1 MFLTLVQ
8 LVSTFITYI
17 TVLYNV
23 HRLGTFSKRYWS
35 IFCWPINGQTWWPS
49 KKYNGVKF
57 STIREVI
64 SFWVS
69 HYQWSWD
76 CSWRSHIWTDSAVLI
91 GYINQWEGRLT
102 RIGSAHKR
110 HIPVQTQAS
119 FGCTSIYFFG
129 GPFSWRGS
137 WSRSSCSASRFKP
150 TSCSRGRQAQVLV
163 SAGLMFHVSI
173 IRSTKAS
180 S

>member
-102 RIGSAHKR
+102 RFGSAHKR
-110 HIPVQTQAS
+110 HILVQTQAS
-119 FGCTSIYFFG
+119 FGCTSIYFLVVLFPG
-129 GPFSWRGS
+129 EVHDQGLHAVQADSSQHHAAEAGRP
-137 WSRSSCSASRFKP
+137 RS
-150 TSCSRGRQAQVLV
+150 
-163 SAGLMFHVSI
+163 
-173 IRSTKAS
+173 
-180 S
+180 